1 MNRYAIKIEYLGA
14 NYSGWQSQLNG
25 VTVQDVVEDAL
36 QKVLDHPVKITAS
49 GRTDEGVNATGQVAH
64 FDTPKTIRP
73 YNLCRGVN
81 VFLPPDIAVVEA
93 KRVSENFHARNSAIR
108 KTYVYKTYVSP
119 FRHPLLDVNHKQ
131 IFKQPNLAEMQ
142 RASKFIEG
150 KKDFRCFMSTGSN
163 AKTTVREVYQCQVTQ
178 EDNRIYISV
187 TGNAF
192 LYNMVRAIAGT
203 LLFVGMGKISADDLP
218 KLISEGKRCN
228 LGKTM
233 SPHGLTLESVEYE
246 EF

>member
-14 NYSGWQSQLNG
+14 KYSGWQSQING
-25 VTVQDVVEDAL
+25 VAIQDVVESAL
-36 QKVLDHPVKITAS
+36 EKVLDHPVKITAS

-81 VFLPPDIAVVEA
+81 VFLPSDISVVEA
-93 KRVSENFHARNSAIR
+93 KQVSENFNARKSAIR
-108 KTYVYKTYVSP
+108 KTYVYKMYISP
-119 FRHPLLDVNHKQ
+119 FRSPLLDVNHKQ
-131 IFKQPNLAEMQ
+131 IYKQPNLAEMQ
-142 RASKFIEG
+142 RAGKFIEG

-163 AKTTVREVYQCQVTQ
+163 AKTTVREVYECKVEQV
-178 EDNRIYISV
+178 ENKIYISV

-203 LLFVGMGKISADDLP
+203 LLFVGMGRISADDVP
-218 KLISEGKRCN
+218 ELIRKGERCN

-233 SPHGLTLESVEYE
+233 SPHGLTLQSVEYD